1 MIKRRSFLRK
11 NFMNPKMIENPN
23 QFISPSKD
31 ENGLS
36 SGIIFIS
43 LISIFSFKERSGQIY
58 SKNKKERGGQ

>member
-31 ENGLS
+31 ENSLS